1 MKVAIHFQLPNGL
14 LSLFER
20 MPYGVFQGIALDTWN
35 SGVYS
40 NDCQWTAHPD
50 YDSLVGRAP
59 VLQTNKDVTISQ
71 VNQELIDAL
80 EEATKVD
87 QENEEICHLKHY
99 AVYVFS
105 RVNPTIYDNFKNH
118 GMESTCPMIDG
129 YKSLFLSHRGD
140 RHQAGGVFMAAHLFN
155 PLTVVGM
162 CSDQLVDTI
171 RDLCPFGFN

>member
-87 QENEEICHLKHY
+87 QENEEIYHQKHW
-99 AVYVFS
+99 AVHEFEMDKLTTYEE
-105 RVNPTIYDNFKNH
+105 FKNH
-118 GMESTCPMIDG
+118 GMESARPMIDE
-129 YKSLFLSHRGD
+129 
-140 RHQAGGVFMAAHLFN
+140 
-155 PLTVVGM
+155 
-162 CSDQLVDTI
+162 
-171 RDLCPFGFN
+171 